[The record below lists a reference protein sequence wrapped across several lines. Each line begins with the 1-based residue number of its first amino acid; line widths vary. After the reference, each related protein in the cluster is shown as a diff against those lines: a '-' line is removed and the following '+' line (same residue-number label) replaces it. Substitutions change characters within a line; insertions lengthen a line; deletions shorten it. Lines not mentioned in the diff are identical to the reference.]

1 MKFTKMHGIGND
13 YVYVNCFEEKVEN
26 PSELAV
32 KISDR
37 HFGVGS
43 DGLILIKPSEMADF
57 CMEMYN
63 ADGSQSEMCGNGIR
77 CVGKYV
83 YDYGLTD
90 KERISVETLAGI
102 KYLDF
107 KIEDGK
113 VSLITVNMGSPE
125 LVPENIPV
133 DIRALKKK
141 QTAINNINKFFDP
154 SYEQAEDEYEKG
166 VVDAHVI
173 IDGDSYN
180 ITCVSMGNPHCVVF
194 VDDTASFPLEYVGPK
209 FEESD
214 IFPNRVNAEFIQI
227 ISRNEVN
234 MRVWERGSGET
245 LACGTGAC
253 ASTVACILNGLT
265 EDEITLHLLGGD
277 LKVRWDREENVVYM
291 TGPAKVVFD
300 GEIDVDA
307 IEVHG

>member
-1 MKFTKMHGIGND
+1 MKFTKMQGIGND
-13 YVYVNCFEEKVEN
+13 YVYVNCFKEKIDN
-26 PSELAV
+26 ASELAI
-32 KISDR
+32 KISNR
-37 HFGVGS
+37 NFGVGS
-43 DGLILIKPSEMADF
+43 DGLILIKPSKVADF
-57 CMEMYN
+57 YMEMYN

-90 KERISVETLAGI
+90 KTSVSVETLAGI

-107 KIEDGK
+107 TIEDGK
-113 VSLITVNMGSPE
+113 VSFITVNMGNPE
-125 LVPENIPV
+125 LIPDKVPVNV
-133 DIRALKKK
+133 A
-141 QTAINNINKFFDP
+141 AI
-154 SYEQAEDEYEKG
+154 KG
-166 VVDAHVI
+166 VADSEKATITQVVDKTLGV
-173 IDGDSYN
+173 DGKDYN
-180 ITCVSMGNPHCVVF
+180 VTCVSMGNPHCITF
-194 VDDTASFPLEYVGPK
+194 VDDTASFPLEEEGPK
-209 FEESD
+209 FENHAA
-214 IFPNRVNAEFIQI
+214 FPNRVNAEFIQI

-277 LKVRWDREENVVYM
+277 LKVRWDRNENIVYM

-300 GEIDVDA
+300 GEIDVRSL
-307 IEVHG
+307 